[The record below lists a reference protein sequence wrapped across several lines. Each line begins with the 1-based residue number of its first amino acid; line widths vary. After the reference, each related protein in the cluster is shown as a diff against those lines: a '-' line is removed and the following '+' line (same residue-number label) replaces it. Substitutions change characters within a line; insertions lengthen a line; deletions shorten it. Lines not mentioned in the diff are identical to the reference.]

1 MTRRE
6 IHIHIERYIRG
17 KLTPDQ
23 IDELW
28 IEFLRAPEWYDY
40 FITELHLRALFKDK
54 KGENSDFVS
63 P

>member
-1 MTRRE
+1 MRE
-6 IHIHIERYIRG
+6 RDIQRKIKKYISG
-17 KLTPDQ
+17 ELEASE
-23 IDELW
+23 IDNLW

-40 FITELHLRALFKDK
+40 FITELHLVALFRSH